1 MEGYGVDITAPEPPF
16 VLFKVLFR
24 LLRESF
30 LGPLISFLYV
40 IFSIFLRLLSSVMG
54 YFIGFVFGR
63 DADGGGMNG
72 YGGVP
77 RQPVSKDNRIPRP
90 SWGPDLSM
98 MDDEF
103 L

>member
-1 MEGYGVDITAPEPPF
+1 
-16 VLFKVLFR
+16 
-24 LLRESF
+24 
-30 LGPLISFLYV
+30 
-40 IFSIFLRLLSSVMG
+40 MG